1 MPDGPFSGVL
11 VLDLTR
17 VLAGPFC
24 TMMLAE
30 LGARVIKVENPA
42 GGDDARHF
50 TPFVPASGDAPARSA
65 YFLSLNRGKES
76 IALDLKNAADR
87 AALLRLVGR
96 ADVLV
101 ENYRPG
107 TLERLGLGYDRLSEV
122 NPRLVWASV
131 SGYGQTGPWSR
142 RPAYD
147 LIVQALSGMMS
158 VTGHP
163 GGPPT
168 KVGTSVADITGG
180 LFTLAGVASALY
192 HREKTGRGLKVD
204 VAMLDGQLAILES
217 AVMRYAVT
225 GQAPTATG
233 NRHPAI
239 TPFETYQTADGPLI
253 IAAGNDSLF
262 ARLCQALGRPEL
274 TCDPRFAT
282 NPDRTRNAEELKGVL
297 EEVLRTA
304 PLAEWL
310 RRLEAPGV
318 PCSPIHTV
326 AEAVEHPQT
335 RARNMIVTAGGLR
348 MAGNPI
354 KFNAFADPPT
364 RPPAPE
370 LDADGARIRS
380 EFLEEDQ
387 TGGDGSPHRGQDS

>member
-1 MPDGPFSGVL
+1 MPDGPFSGLL

-30 LGARVIKVENPA
+30 LGARVIKIENPD
-42 GGDDARHF
+42 GGDDSRRFA
-50 TPFVPASGDAPARSA
+50 PFVPATPDTPARSA

-76 IALDLKNAADR
+76 IALDLKADVDR
-87 AALLRLVGR
+87 DAFLRLVGR

-107 TLERLGLGYDRLSEV
+107 TLERLGLGYERLRAV

-131 SGYGQTGPWSR
+131 SGFGQTGPWSH

-158 VTGHP
+158 ITGHP

-180 LFTLAGVASALY
+180 LFALAGIGSALY
-192 HREKTGRGLKVD
+192 HREKTGRGLKID

-225 GQAPTATG
+225 GQTPAAMG

-239 TPFETYQTADGPLI
+239 TPFEPYQTADGLMI
-253 IAAGNDSLF
+253 IAVGNDSLF
-262 ARLCQALGRPEL
+262 LRLCQAMGRPEL
-274 TCDPRFAT
+274 VCDPRFAT
-282 NPDRTRNAEELKGVL
+282 NPDRTRNAEEMKGVL
-297 EEVLRTA
+297 EETLRTA

-310 RRLEAPGV
+310 ERLEKAGV

-335 RARNMIVTAGGLR
+335 LARNMIITAGGLR
-348 MAGNPI
+348 MPGNPI
-354 KFNAFADPPT
+354 KLNAFPDPPT
-364 RPPAPE
+364 RRSAPE
-370 LDADGARIRS
+370 LDADGERIRR
-380 EFLEEDQ
+380 ELLGEGE
-387 TGGDGSPHRGQDS
+387 TR